1 MIFPFFTKAQ
11 IVQVVDS
18 ITKKPVENVVFY
30 CNEKNSISDKNGF
43 LNTAMFDSQ
52 DVIIITH
59 VAYNDKKIL
68 KKNMTKL
75 IEISAKT
82 NFLKEINFNEKTN
95 IYTSFEGAQ
104 TIIPID
110 YINST
115 SPSISE
121 ILKAQ
126 SSVSIQESQPGGG
139 SPNFRGLEA
148 NRLLITIDGV
158 SLNNTIYRSGHTQSS
173 SSINPFF

>member
-1 MIFPFFTKAQ
+1 
-11 IVQVVDS
+11 
-18 ITKKPVENVVFY
+18 
-30 CNEKNSISDKNGF
+30 
-43 LNTAMFDSQ
+43 
-52 DVIIITH
+52 
-59 VAYNDKKIL
+59 
-68 KKNMTKL
+68 MTKL

-126 SSVSIQESQPGGG
+126 SSVSIQESQPGGEVQI
-139 SPNFRGLEA
+139 LEA
-148 NRLLITIDGV
+148 LKQID
-158 SLNNTIYRSGHTQSS
+158 Y
-173 SSINPFF
+173 

>member
-1 MIFPFFTKAQ
+1 MIKR
-11 IVQVVDS
+11 
-18 ITKKPVENVVFY
+18 Y
-30 CNEKNSISDKNGF
+30 
-43 LNTAMFDSQ
+43 
-52 DVIIITH
+52 
-59 VAYNDKKIL
+59 L
-68 KKNMTKL
+68 KKLTKL

-95 IYTSFEGAQ
+95 IFTSFKGAQ

-121 ILKAQ
+121 ILKYSQ
-126 SSVSIQESQPGGG
+126 VFQFKVSQGG

-158 SLNNTIYRSGHTQSS
+158 SLNNTIYRSGHT
-173 SSINPFF
+173 

>member
-1 MIFPFFTKAQ
+1 MIFPFLTKAQ

-75 IEISAKT
+75 IKISAKT
-82 NFLKEINFNEKTN
+82 NFLQEINFKIGQEDV
-95 IYTSFEGAQ
+95 
-104 TIIPID
+104 IIKGS
-110 YINST
+110 YVLQR
-115 SPSISE
+115 SE
-121 ILKAQ
+121 DRIHRK
-126 SSVSIQESQPGGG
+126 
-139 SPNFRGLEA
+139 
-148 NRLLITIDGV
+148 
-158 SLNNTIYRSGHTQSS
+158 YRS
-173 SSINPFF
+173 

>member
-18 ITKKPVENVVFY
+18 ITNKPVENAVFY
-30 CNEKNSISDKNGF
+30 CNDKNSISDKNGF
-43 LNTAMFDSQ
+43 LNTAKFDSQ

-68 KKNMTKL
+68 KKNITKL
-75 IEISAKT
+75 IKLSAKT

-126 SSVSIQESQPGGG
+126 SSVSIQESQPGG
-139 SPNFRGLEA
+139 
-148 NRLLITIDGV
+148 
-158 SLNNTIYRSGHTQSS
+158 
-173 SSINPFF
+173 